1 MEILRVPSNTIE
13 AVIEVTDPSTA
24 YEYTITDL
32 ADFSVISDSGT
43 SDENSEV
50 SIPLVETLDGHYK
63 ITIDSTDHYVDVVRP
78 YSDYTGQ
85 ADVATYQKNESFARA
100 LIDSV
105 IPEGFYHTKAVIET
119 TGLGADYIALWKN
132 VNKILKVYENNV
144 LVYDASDPDSYTR
157 SFSLTDDK
165 TAITEDEVGTVNRAE
180 GAYNVI
186 PAGASD
192 ILDMK
197 YSYRGFPKT
206 FDYKFVV
213 EVGYP
218 NIPKDIV
225 RATEI
230 LIDDIE
236 CDRLEYFTRFIKS
249 YNTDQFKIALDDRMF
264 EGTGNFLVDKMLSK
278 YAKSIRI
285 VGVL

>member
-1 MEILRVPSNTIE
+1 MEILRVPSNTIQ
-13 AVIEVTDPSTA
+13 AVIDVTDPLTS
-24 YEYTITDL
+24 YSYTITDL
-32 ADFSVISDSGT
+32 ADFSVT
-43 SDENSEV
+43 SDTATSNASSEV
-50 SIPLVETLDGHYK
+50 TIPLVETMDGYYK
-63 ITIDSTDHYVDVVRP
+63 IRVDDTDHYVEVVRP

-85 ADVATYQKNESFARA
+85 ADVATYKKNESFARA

-105 IPEGFYHTKAVIET
+105 VPEGFYYKKAVIET
-119 TGLGADYIALWKN
+119 TGLGADYISLWQK

-157 SFSLTDDK
+157 SFSITDDK
-165 TAITEDEVGTVNRAE
+165 TAITEDETGTVNRAE
-180 GAYNVI
+180 GAYNVL

-192 ILDMK
+192 ILDVK

-218 NIPKDIV
+218 NIPTDIV
-225 RATEI
+225 KATEL
-230 LIDDIE
+230 LIDDIV
-236 CDRLEYFTRFIKS
+236 CDRLEYFSRYIKS
-249 YNTDQFKIALDDRMF
+249 YNTDQFKIALDNRMF
-264 EGTGNFLVDKMLSK
+264 EGTGNFLVDKILSK